1 MIKETIDVIDALI
14 STELNLIGL
23 VERVYKFTDP
33 QQIYPAKYLG
43 SGQYRNVDLV
53 NCSYHRLNGA
63 QSSSE
68 SESREGCG
76 VDLKITQPMRMIVSC
91 SKGILGSDDDMSVIK
106 LATNLRSEMS
116 FSNNKTLVTLLKV
129 DYVSVIVNSV
139 DFDSVSVWNDEFQN
153 VDYSLDS
160 SKCLIAFDY
169 TIEIKGDKDCYVY
182 ECN

>member
-43 SGQYRNVDLV
+43 GGQYRNVDLV

-76 VDLKITQPMRMIVSC
+76 D
-91 SKGILGSDDDMSVIK
+91 
-106 LATNLRSEMS
+106 A
-116 FSNNKTLVTLLKV
+116 LL
-129 DYVSVIVNSV
+129 
-139 DFDSVSVWNDEFQN
+139 
-153 VDYSLDS
+153 L
-160 SKCLIAFDY
+160 
-169 TIEIKGDKDCYVY
+169 GDKLGDPDNLFRGEFSLFLGRVLALDELCEMGPNLMEIGHVSFDVAFGLDGLSGAIDLFQFSLRAPKFFLNRT
-182 ECN
+182 EIGLQELLDLGV